1 MDEEIDIINR
11 NTRIEKLKN
20 FLISKRKQIVSF
32 LIFIVFILIS
42 FFGYQ
47 EFNKRNKEKLANKFN
62 MLVTNFDN
70 GQKNI
75 NNELV
80 EIINE
85 KDKTYSPLAFFFLL
99 DNDLISSKEEI
110 NLYFDLLINDVSL
123 EKEIKNLTIYKK
135 GLFNSD
141 FVQENELLSILNPI
155 IKSESMWKP
164 QALYLMAEYYLSKNQ
179 KQKSKEFFNQVL
191 EMENI
196 SPKIKLEV
204 QKRLRLNFSEQNY

>member
-62 MLVTNFDN
+62 MLVINFDN

-191 EMENI
+191 DMENI

-204 QKRLRLNFSEQNY
+204 QKRLRSNFSE

>member
-1 MDEEIDIINR
+1 MDEEIEIINR

-20 FLISKRKQIVSF
+20 FLISKRKHIVSF

-62 MLVTNFDN
+62 MLVINFDN

-85 KDKTYSPLAFFFLL
+85 KDRTYSPLAFFFLL

-204 QKRLRLNFSEQNY
+204 QKRLRSNFSE

>member
-1 MDEEIDIINR
+1 MDEELEIINR

-20 FLISKRKQIVSF
+20 FLISKRKQIVSL
-32 LIFIVFILIS
+32 LILIVLILIS

-47 EFNKRNKEKLANKFN
+47 EFKTRNKEKLANKFN
-62 MLVTNFDN
+62 MLTTNFDN

-75 NNELV
+75 NNELI
-80 EIINE
+80 EIINV

-99 DNDLISSKEEI
+99 DNDLISSNVEV
-110 NLYFDLLINDVSL
+110 NTYFDLLINEVSL
-123 EKEIKNLTIYKK
+123 DKEIKNLTIYKK

-141 FVQENELLSILNPI
+141 FVQENELLRILNPI

-179 KQKSKEFFNQVL
+179 KQKSKEFFNQVI
-191 EMENI
+191 EMENV

-204 QKRLRLNFSEQNY
+204 QKRLRSDFSE

>member
-99 DNDLISSKEEI
+99 DNDLISSNDEI
-110 NLYFDLLINDVSL
+110 NTYFDLLINEIPLD
-123 EKEIKNLTIYKK
+123 KEIKNLTIYKK

-179 KQKSKEFFNQVL
+179 KQKSKEFLNQIVD
-191 EMENI
+191 MENI
-196 SPKIKLEV
+196 SPKIKLEA
-204 QKRLRLNFSEQNY
+204 QKRLRSDFSE